1 MRGIITFVRQETD
14 ASERHRLDKWLW
26 CARFYKSRSA
36 ASEAVAGG
44 RVHLNGERIKPA
56 HGVRIGD
63 RIELSIGGG
72 RTELDVLALPVKRGP
87 ATLAVA
93 FYAETPVS
101 QQRRERLRE
110 QQRLAH
116 LATPRPD
123 SRPDKR
129 DRRKLQKLQRGQ
141 K

>member
-1 MRGIITFVRQETD
+1 VRHETE

-26 CARFYKSRSA
+26 CTRFYKSRSA

-44 RVHLNGERIKPA
+44 RVHLNGERIKPG

-72 RTELDVLALPVKRGP
+72 MTELDVLTLPAKRGP
-87 ATLAVA
+87 ATFAA
-93 FYAETPVS
+93 ACYTETPES
-101 QQRRERLRE
+101 QQRREQLRE

-116 LATPRPD
+116 LVTPRPD
-123 SRPDKR
+123 TRPDKR
-129 DRRKLQKLQRGQ
+129 DRRKLQKLQRDHS
-141 K
+141 